1 MIAELTEV
9 LGNRFMFWY
18 GFICIALFGVC
29 IGSFLN
35 VVIIRLERHESLYKQ
50 SSHCMTCGNKI
61 KWYDNIPIIS
71 YLVLRGKCRK
81 CGSKIS
87 IQYPLVESLNM
98 LLWVFVYCYFGYSI
112 WTIIYCLM
120 TSALICIGKIDYDTL
135 EIEPHL
141 QIFLLLLG
149 IISVIIDK
157 NHLSHLLGAVSVSG
171 FLMIFYVLTAGQGLG
186 LGDVKLM
193 MFLGLIVG
201 LKEICIGFL
210 IGAIL
215 AVVIQ
220 LIVKKVT
227 GESKFAFGPYL
238 SLGTYIG
245 LFVGERFVNWYLEL
259 FI

>member
-1 MIAELTEV
+1 
-9 LGNRFMFWY
+9 
-18 GFICIALFGVC
+18 
-29 IGSFLN
+29 
-35 VVIIRLERHESLYKQ
+35 
-50 SSHCMTCGNKI
+50 
-61 KWYDNIPIIS
+61 
-71 YLVLRGKCRK
+71 
-81 CGSKIS
+81 
-87 IQYPLVESLNM
+87 
-98 LLWVFVYCYFGYSI
+98 
-112 WTIIYCLM
+112 
-120 TSALICIGKIDYDTL
+120 
-135 EIEPHL
+135 
-141 QIFLLLLG
+141 
-149 IISVIIDK
+149 
-157 NHLSHLLGAVSVSG
+157 
-171 FLMIFYVLTAGQGLG
+171 
-186 LGDVKLM
+186 